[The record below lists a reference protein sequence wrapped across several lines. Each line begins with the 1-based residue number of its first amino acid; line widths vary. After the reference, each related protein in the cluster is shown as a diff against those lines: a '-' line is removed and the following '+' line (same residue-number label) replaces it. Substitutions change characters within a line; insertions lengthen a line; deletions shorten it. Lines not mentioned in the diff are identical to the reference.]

1 MSTALRVE
9 RIAATGLREMSFSVE
24 AGQCVGLLGESNSGI
39 HAVRDIVTGTL
50 PLVSGDLWLGDTQFS
65 TANSRERK
73 RMLAAVHVISA
84 PEQIGRAHV

>member
-9 RIAATGLREMSFSVE
+9 RIAATGLREMSLSVE

-50 PLVSGDLWLGDTQFS
+50 PL
-65 TANSRERK
+65 E
-73 RMLAAVHVISA
+73 
-84 PEQIGRAHV
+84 IGRAHV